1 MSLRPSTPHLVR
13 RAAPAPSSAP
23 KEAPR
28 TLRVLA
34 TRAVTP
40 RLRRIT
46 LACGDAAPFAG
57 PAMHARLLVPCPRG
71 PLRGADGAPA
81 ASRYYTIRFVRPE
94 AGEIDIDVVLH
105 APAGPGACWGAEARP
120 GDRVG
125 LIGPLGRPVPP
136 VGRLVLVGDETAL
149 PVIGRLIEE
158 AAPGR
163 RIDALVEVADRDE
176 EQDVACGPGQRLA
189 FLHRRSG
196 RGSRLAQAAAD
207 LARGPDRDLFLY
219 AGVEAGTARDLT
231 SLARERLALGSAQA
245 RIVTYWRRQ
254 DDDAPVR

>member
-1 MSLRPSTPHLVR
+1 MSLPPSAPPTVV
-13 RAAPAPSSAP
+13 RAAPLPSSGP
-23 KEAPR
+23 NETPR

-34 TRAVTP
+34 RQAVTP

-46 LACGDAAPFAG
+46 LACDDAASFAG
-57 PAMHARLLVPCPRG
+57 PAMHARLLVPCPCG
-71 PLRGADGAPA
+71 PLRGVDGAPA
-81 ASRYYTIRFVRPE
+81 ASRYYTVRFVRPE

-105 APAGPGACWGAEARP
+105 APAGPGSCWGARARP

-136 VGRLVLVGDETAL
+136 MDRLVLVGDETAL

-176 EQDVACGPGQRLA
+176 EQAVACGAGARLD
-189 FLHRRSG
+189 FLHRSG
-196 RGSRLAQAAAD
+196 RGSQLVRAAAG
-207 LARGPDRDLFLY
+207 LARDAGRDSFLY

-231 SLARERLALGSAQA
+231 AVMRERLALGSAQA

-254 DDDAPVR
+254 DDDAAAR